1 MQLEDF
7 LMTGKPTY
15 EELEER
21 VGDIEKQVV
30 ELIKPRT
37 IYMHGFFATSCKI
50 KPLHRQWKRGSH
62 YTVFFQY
69 YANRHLIAIGDCNSG
84 YDSI

>member
-37 IYMHGFFATSCKI
+37 IYM
-50 KPLHRQWKRGSH
+50 RMGSLLLL
-62 YTVFFQY
+62 V
-69 YANRHLIAIGDCNSG
+69 R
-84 YDSI
+84 